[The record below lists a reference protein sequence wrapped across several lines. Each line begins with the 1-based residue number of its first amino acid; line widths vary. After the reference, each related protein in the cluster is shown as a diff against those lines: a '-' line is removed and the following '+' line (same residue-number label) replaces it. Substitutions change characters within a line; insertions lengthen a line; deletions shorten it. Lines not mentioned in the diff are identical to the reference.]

1 MPTRDRVRG
10 LIGRLWAV
18 DPIGPLL
25 ALAAVGLFF
34 AHGLQEDPLK
44 RDTAIYAY
52 GAQQA
57 AEGVLP
63 YVSILNRAGPL
74 SHLVPAVG
82 VLGARLVGIDDLLGM
97 RLLLVALSAG
107 CVWVLY
113 LAGRDLFSSRLA
125 GAACA
130 ASLTAIGGFV
140 VIVAGGPRDKPIM
153 LFFLVCSLWAVV
165 GSRWALAGVFVALAT
180 LTYQPAFFSALPTAV
195 VGMAGLRG
203 RAFAGALTRF
213 AVGGLVPTA
222 LCVAGFA
229 LAGAFKELVDG
240 FLLINM
246 EYTVQSGALAHLNT
260 LFLGLD
266 HGWGL
271 ALWVVPVG
279 MLACLAAAVR
289 RLLDRDARREPGGMA
304 VVGMGAGLVAGLLWC
319 LRAYNWWPDTFAL
332 LPYAALGI
340 GAIALAVRVRFP
352 ARVAVPAVGVWCAL
366 CLVAGLSHAIST
378 STPDNKLER
387 QKDSVAA
394 VLRVVPPDA
403 TILSAGSAAALV
415 LSRRRNPTRHLT
427 FAPDL
432 KRYIDDT
439 WPGGLAGYV
448 AWVDE
453 TEPTLITVDNGT
465 AIGWISSL
473 LRSKY
478 VYVGRAPMWQWYVL
492 RSVGPSTIASLRE
505 VIRAAAG
512 CGRQDTGGDRC
523 GTIPG

>member
-1 MPTRDRVRG
+1 MPTRDSLRG
-10 LIGRLWAV
+10 FIGRV

-25 ALAAVGLFF
+25 ALAAIGLFF

-57 AEGVLP
+57 ADGVLP
-63 YVSILNRAGPL
+63 YVSILNRSGPL
-74 SHLVPAVG
+74 AHLVPAVG

-97 RLLLVALSAG
+97 RLLLVGLSAG

-125 GAACA
+125 GAASA
-130 ASLTAIGGFV
+130 ATLTAIGGFV
-140 VIVAGGPRDKPIM
+140 VLVAGGPRDKPIM
-153 LFFLVCSLWAVV
+153 LFFLVCSLWAIV
-165 GSRWALAGVFVALAT
+165 GRRWYVAGAFVALTT
-180 LTYQPAFFSALPTAV
+180 LTYQPAFISALPTALV
-195 VGMAGLRG
+195 AMAGLRG
-203 RAFAGALTRF
+203 RALAGALTRF

-229 LAGAFKELVDG
+229 LAGAFKQLVDG

-246 EYTVQSGALAHLNT
+246 EYTRQSGALTHLDT
-260 LFLGLD
+260 LGLGLD
-266 HGWGL
+266 NGWGL

-279 MLACLAAAVR
+279 MLACLATAVR

-304 VVGMGAGLVAGLLWC
+304 VVGMGAGLLAGLLWC

-340 GAIALAVRVRFP
+340 GAIALAARKRFP
-352 ARVAVPAVGVWCAL
+352 ARVVVPAVAVWSAL

-378 STPDNKLER
+378 TTPDNKLER

-394 VLRVVPPDA
+394 VLEVVPDA
-403 TILSAGSAAALV
+403 TIVSAGSAAALV
-415 LSRRRNPTRHLT
+415 LSGKRNPTRHLT

-448 AWVDE
+448 AWIDE

-465 AIGWISSL
+465 AIGWIAPL
-473 LRSKY
+473 LASKY
-478 VYVGRAPMWQWYVL
+478 VLVGRAPMWQWYVL
-492 RSVGPSTIASLRE
+492 RSVGPSTIASLQE

-512 CGRQDTGGDRC
+512 CGRQDIGGDRC